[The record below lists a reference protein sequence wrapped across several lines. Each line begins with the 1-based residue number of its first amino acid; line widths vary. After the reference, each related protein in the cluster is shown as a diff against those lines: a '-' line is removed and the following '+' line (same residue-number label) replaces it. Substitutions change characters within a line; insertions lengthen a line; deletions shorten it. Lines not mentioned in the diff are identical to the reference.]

1 MSRPKIYPFILCGG
15 SGERLW
21 PLSRKAY
28 PKQFLKLVS
37 KQSLLQETCLRVQGT
52 DLAPPSLLAA
62 QDHRFLVAEQL
73 REIDV
78 APRSIILE
86 PVARNTAPAAL
97 ISALTM
103 AREDPNR
110 LILLLPSDHCIAD
123 AAAFHDAVQAGIA
136 AADNGHLITFGIK
149 PDRPETGYGYI
160 ETRTNSS
167 IVRDVERFIEK
178 PSRQSAE
185 DYILSDRFL
194 WNAGIFL
201 FSAKSLIRA
210 FETHAPEIL
219 AACREALDNAL
230 SDLDFLRLDE
240 AAYSRVENISLDYAI
255 LEKAS
260 GLKSV
265 MLQTQWSDL
274 GAWPAIWQMM
284 SKDENGNVAR
294 GDVAL
299 RDTKNSY
306 VHSEDG
312 ANLTLIGL
320 RDVLAIATK
329 DAILVAAMDHAQQVK
344 DVVNHMKAAG
354 RDLAIQPSRV
364 CKPWGWYETLM
375 MGECFQVK
383 CIMVK
388 PGGKLSLQSHLHR
401 AEHWVVVKGALEV
414 TVGDTV
420 KLLSENEYI
429 SIPLGEI
436 HRLANPKETPGYLIE
451 IQSGSYL
458 GEDDIVRY
466 DDIYGRAG
474 P

>member
-37 KQSLLQETCLRVQGT
+37 KQSLLQETCLRVRGT

-123 AAAFHDAVQAGIA
+123 AAVFHDAVQAGIA

-178 PSRQSAE
+178 PSRQNAE
-185 DYILSDRFL
+185 DYILSDRFS

-240 AAYSRVENISLDYAI
+240 TAYSRAENISLDYAI

-375 MGECFQVK
+375 MGERFQVK

-388 PGGKLSLQSHLHR
+388 PGGKLSLQSHRHR

>member
-37 KQSLLQETCLRVQGT
+37 KQSLLQETCLRVKGT
-52 DLAPPSLLAA
+52 DLAPPSLLAS

-78 APRSIILE
+78 VPRSIILE

-110 LILLLPSDHCIAD
+110 LVLLLPSDHCITNVAV
-123 AAAFHDAVQAGIA
+123 FQEAVQAAIA
-136 AADNGHLITFGIK
+136 AADNGHLITFGIR

-160 ETRTNSS
+160 ETRTSDS

-178 PSRQSAE
+178 PSRQKAE
-185 DYILSDRFL
+185 DYILSERFS

-201 FSAKSLIRA
+201 FSAKSLIHA
-210 FETHAPEIL
+210 FEMHAPEIL

-240 AAYSRVENISLDYAI
+240 AAYSRAENISLDYAI
-255 LEKAS
+255 LEKAT

-299 RDTKNSY
+299 RNTKNSY

-320 RDVLAIATK
+320 RDILAIATK

-344 DVVNHMKAAG
+344 DVVNHMKAAD

-375 MGECFQVK
+375 MGERFQVK

-388 PGGKLSLQSHLHR
+388 PGGKLSLQSHRHR
-401 AEHWVVVKGALEV
+401 AEHWFVAKGALEV

-420 KLLSENEYI
+420 KLLSENEAI

-436 HRLANPKETPGYLIE
+436 HRLANPKESPGYLIE

-466 DDIYGRAG
+466 DDIYGRAER
-474 P
+474 